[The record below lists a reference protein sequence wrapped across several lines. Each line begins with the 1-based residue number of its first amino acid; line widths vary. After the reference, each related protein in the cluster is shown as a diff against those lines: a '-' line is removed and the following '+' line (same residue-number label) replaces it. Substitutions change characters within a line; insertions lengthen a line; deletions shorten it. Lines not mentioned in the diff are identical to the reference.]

1 MRKPQTKDCLTLD
14 LKGKLPLEK
23 FEKALVAFFDLIKEV
38 TKAALKEKQKILW
51 TITVRSGSATV
62 NAIPHYE
69 ENVSA
74 QAREILHAV
83 PSGIKALEHGAK
95 TMPPLFTRAAVR
107 AVKTLGSVQ
116 DLRGD
121 DVTSVR
127 IRSLS
132 AKALVTPKSATAAE
146 ALITGQRQSYGSIEG
161 RLQTITERGG
171 FRFVV
176 YDSLYD
182 HRVDCFIDEDL
193 MAQAVASFG
202 KRVRVSGL
210 VQYDH
215 FGDPVSIKVDEDI
228 FTFPS
233 NKDLPSV
240 REMRGILKG
249 A

>member
-69 ENVSA
+69 ENVSV
-74 QAREILHAV
+74 QAREILRAV

-95 TMPPLFTRAAVR
+95 TIPPLFTRAAIR

-132 AKALVTPKSATAAE
+132 ETALVTPKSATAAE

-161 RLQTITERGG
+161 RLQTSA
-171 FRFVV
+171 VV
-176 YDSLYD
+176 FASSSMIRCTTTASIASLTK
-182 HRVDCFIDEDL
+182 I
-193 MAQAVASFG
+193 
-202 KRVRVSGL
+202 
-210 VQYDH
+210 
-215 FGDPVSIKVDEDI
+215 
-228 FTFPS
+228 
-233 NKDLPSV
+233 
-240 REMRGILKG
+240 
-249 A
+249 